1 MEIKV
6 FASIKEKIGSDT
18 IDLFVGDSITV
29 GELKNHIFVDY
40 PELDGEVFQV
50 AKNETF
56 VKDDEVVT
64 SDDVVA
70 LIPPVSGG

>member
-6 FASIKEKIGSDT
+6 FEKKKKKIGSDT

-50 AKNETF
+50 AKNESF

-64 SDDVVA
+64 SDDSLA